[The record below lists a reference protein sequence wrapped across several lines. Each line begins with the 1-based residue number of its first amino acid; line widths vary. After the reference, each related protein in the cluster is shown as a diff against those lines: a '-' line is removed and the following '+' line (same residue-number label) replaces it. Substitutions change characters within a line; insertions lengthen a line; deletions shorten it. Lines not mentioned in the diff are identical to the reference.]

1 MTRRRM
7 VLSGF
12 GVAAA
17 LALALAGCA
26 TPAGTGGTG
35 GATTEPAPA
44 PDASAPVAVEVD
56 AAWLDDGRS
65 IGIVTHGSSTCIPMA
80 EEPTFADGVLTVTLV
95 EPENTACTRDLV
107 PRVSLVGVPEGVD
120 PAEDL
125 DIVVTGEG
133 YQGEVELDGV
143 TGLAGPGGETQYAPS
158 AGWTDTDGQFV
169 VLTWGSSSCPPV
181 FQEVVAA
188 GPAEVTATVEEP
200 PADQVCTMDMA
211 PRAAVLIVDGVEADD
226 GVELVITGS
235 PEFADART
243 PILGSN

>member
-12 GVAAA
+12 GLAAVVAVA
-17 LALALAGCA
+17 LTGCA
-26 TPAGTGGTG
+26 TPAGSGGG
-35 GATTEPAPA
+35 GGTTEPAPA
-44 PDASAPVAVEVD
+44 PDASAPAAVEVD

-65 IGIVTHGSSTCIPMA
+65 IGIVTQGSSTCVPMA
-80 EEPTFADGVLTVTLV
+80 EDATYADGVLTVTLV
-95 EPENTACTRDLV
+95 EPEDAACTRDLV

-125 DIVVTGEG
+125 DIVVDGEG
-133 YQGEVELDGV
+133 FRGETELDGV
-143 TGLAGPGGETQYAPS
+143 SGLAGPGGETQYAPS
-158 AGWTDTDGQFV
+158 AGWTNTDGQFV
-169 VLTWGSSSCPPV
+169 VLTWGSSSCAPV
-181 FQEVVAA
+181 FQEVVAT

-211 PRAAVLIVDGVEADD
+211 PRAAVLVVDGLEEDD
-226 GVELVITGS
+226 AVELILTGS
-235 PEFADART
+235 PEFADVRT

>member
-7 VLSGF
+7 VFSGF

-17 LALALAGCA
+17 LVLALSGCA
-26 TPAGTGGTG
+26 TPAGSGDGGGGT
-35 GATTEPAPA
+35 AEPAPT

-65 IGIVTHGSSTCIPMA
+65 IGIVTQGSSTCIPMA
-80 EEPTFADGVLTVTLV
+80 EDATYADGVLTVTLV
-95 EPENTACTRDLV
+95 EPEDTACTRDLV

-125 DIVVTGEG
+125 DIVVDGEAFR
-133 YQGEVELDGV
+133 GETELDGV

-181 FQEVVAA
+181 FREVVAT

-211 PRAAVLIVDGVEADD
+211 PRAAVLVVDGVEADD
-226 GVELVITGS
+226 GVELVLTGS
-235 PEFADART
+235 PEFTDVRT